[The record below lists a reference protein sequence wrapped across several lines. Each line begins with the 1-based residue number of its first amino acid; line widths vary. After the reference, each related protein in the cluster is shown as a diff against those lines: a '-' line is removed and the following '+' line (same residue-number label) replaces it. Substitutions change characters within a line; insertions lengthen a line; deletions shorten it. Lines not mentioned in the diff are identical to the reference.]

1 MRTSLTRFSVWPYPL
16 PPISSSSS
24 DDDPVNEAFPNVLAT
39 LLVHALRRCLELGH
53 QKFIRLLYVLMR
65 VRSSVLSRSCCC
77 AAACLA
83 ALPSGSQSHLPQQSH
98 LLWQVQKYHQ
108 STRCFSVWA
117 YPLLYCVN
125 DAAPMAAELKVICVR
140 APLSQP
146 SSPCLARHALRSTA
160 CRVVGPP
167 TRQRTAL
174 TLPESDFKRAFS
186 STRDPTVTCPMTS
199 SGIPS
204 AGRPSPARACAR
216 VARRCTPCRLSR
228 R

>member
-1 MRTSLTRFSVWPYPL
+1 MPFVGAWNS
-16 PPISSSSS
+16 
-24 DDDPVNEAFPNVLAT
+24 A
-39 LLVHALRRCLELGH
+39 
-53 QKFIRLLYVLMR
+53 IRNLSLYVLMR

-108 STRCFSVWA
+108 STRCFSVRA

-125 DAAPMAAELKVICVR
+125 DAPMAAELKVICVR

-146 SSPCLARHALRSTA
+146 SSPCLARHALRSAA

-167 TRQRTAL
+167 TRQRTAAL
-174 TLPESDFKRAFS
+174 KFKLPESDVKRALS
-186 STRDPTVTCPMTS
+186 PTRDPTVTCRMTC

-204 AGRPSPARACAR
+204 AGRSSPARACAR
-216 VARRCTPCRLSR
+216 VARRCRCGRTP
-228 R
+228 